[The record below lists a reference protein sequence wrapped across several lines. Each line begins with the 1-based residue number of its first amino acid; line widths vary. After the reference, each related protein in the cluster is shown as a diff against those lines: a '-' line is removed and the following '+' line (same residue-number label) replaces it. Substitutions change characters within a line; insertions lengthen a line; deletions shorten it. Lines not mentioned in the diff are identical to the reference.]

1 MTGFDLG
8 PEHLQAALDPH
19 PPSTIEGPRAAVA
32 VVFRRGEAGTELL
45 FIQRASKPSDPWS
58 GQMAFPGGRVD
69 QSDRDTFHAAER
81 ETHEEVGVDLSAAPR
96 VGSLNDLDGGRIR
109 NNLAAVS
116 AHGYWLDGQA
126 PELVNNHEV
135 ADSLWV
141 PLAVLADADR
151 HIDYYWEQSDSTWP
165 GIQLD
170 HPEQVVWGMTLRFL
184 GDLFRRLDRA
194 FIELAPRPGDLRLRR

>member
-8 PEHLQAALDPH
+8 RRQLRSALDPR
-19 PPSTIEGPRAAVA
+19 PPRSIAGPRAAVA
-32 VVFRRGEAGTELL
+32 VVFRRGHAGTELL
-45 FIQRASKPSDPWS
+45 FIQRASKPADPWS

-69 QSDRDTFHAAER
+69 DGDHDTFAAAER
-81 ETHEEVGVDLSAAPR
+81 ETLEEVGLDLASAPR

-116 AHGYWLDGQA
+116 AHGYWLDGEA
-126 PELVNNHEV
+126 PELVNNYEV

-141 PLAVLADADR
+141 PLAVLADTNR
-151 HIDYYWEQSDSTWP
+151 HIDYYWAQADSTWP

-170 HPEQVVWGMTLRFL
+170 KADQVVWGMTLRFL
-184 GDLFRRLDRA
+184 GDLFDRIERS
-194 FIELAPRPGDLRLRR
+194 FIDLTPRPGDLRLRR

>member
-1 MTGFDLG
+1 MTEFDLE
-8 PEHLQAALDPH
+8 PHELQSALDPR
-19 PPSTIEGPRAAVA
+19 PPRAVAGPRAAVA
-32 VVFRRGEAGTELL
+32 VVFRRGLSGTELL
-45 FIQRASKPSDPWS
+45 FIQRATKPSDPWS

-69 QSDRDTFHAAER
+69 QGDRDTFAAAER
-81 ETHEEVGVDLSAAPR
+81 ETLEEVGLDLDGSPR
-96 VGSLNDLDGGRIR
+96 IGSLNDLDGGRIR

-116 AHGYWLDGQA
+116 AHGYWLDGEA

-141 PLAVLADADR
+141 PLAVLADTDR
-151 HIDYYWEQSDSTWP
+151 HIEYYWADADSTWP

-170 HPEQVVWGMTLRFL
+170 KDDQVVWGMTLRFL

-194 FIELAPRPGDLRLRR
+194 FIQLAPRPGDLRLRR